1 MASEGKHTVAGV
13 DITRRYMLGCMQSM
27 HIIVVCILYKT
38 DDFNVYKATTFL
50 VNISVLLFGQLR
62 ITYSDI
68 PVHFCCVVKSLVHAR
83 EHIISITL
91 TLRVP
96 IYVHSMHL
104 HRLCRSQSLL
114 CLKSR
119 PACVMHHSFKDIN
132 YSFVLY
138 IVYSLYNMQLSLYP
152 NDSVA
157 R

>member
-27 HIIVVCILYKT
+27 HTIVVCILYKT

-68 PVHFCCVVKSLVHAR
+68 PAHFCCVVKSLVHAR

-91 TLRVP
+91 HAGYIARAYICAFHAPTSVVP
-96 IYVHSMHL
+96 ESEPIVPQIASCM
-104 HRLCRSQSLL
+104 CDASLIQGYKL
-114 CLKSR
+114 
-119 PACVMHHSFKDIN
+119 
-132 YSFVLY
+132 
-138 IVYSLYNMQLSLYP
+138 
-152 NDSVA
+152 
-157 R
+157 